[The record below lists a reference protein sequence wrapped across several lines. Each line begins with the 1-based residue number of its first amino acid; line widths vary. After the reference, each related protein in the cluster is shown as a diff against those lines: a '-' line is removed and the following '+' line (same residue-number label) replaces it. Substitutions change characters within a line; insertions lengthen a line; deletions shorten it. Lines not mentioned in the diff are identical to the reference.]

1 MIKRILYF
9 GVFLSLLYV
18 CVVSFALYKYKEHLD
33 NKYGYNR
40 MDEFIEYAL
49 FKYKN
54 YPREKDIL
62 ENGDILDWNNYILE
76 SITQ

>member
-40 MDEFIEYAL
+40 MNDFIEYAL

-54 YPREKDIL
+54 YAREKDIL